1 MTERGGT
8 VVLRDGIFDPMIFYL
23 FFIYFFFGFQKGKSF
38 APMSPIHTRFA
49 KGPNGR
55 FLGCF

>member
-23 FFIYFFFGFQKGKSF
+23 FFFPVNLTHFDESTISNLINLK
-38 APMSPIHTRFA
+38 
-49 KGPNGR
+49 
-55 FLGCF
+55 